1 LRNVPWNIRLLVSK
15 LHVVNT
21 PPEIAKSISTAI
33 WTVESREHC
42 VGWLVS
48 EANNRGVE
56 TNINIALMA
65 PGLKHECISAVA
77 PLTVVALTTHLMPH
91 FINPTLTV

>member
-1 LRNVPWNIRLLVSK
+1 MGNVPWYIRLLVSK

-21 PPEIAKSISTAI
+21 SPEIAKGIAAAI

-48 EANNRGVE
+48 EADNSGVE
-56 TNINIALMA
+56 TNIDIALMT
-65 PGLKHECISAVA
+65 PGLEHECISAVT
-77 PLTVVALTTHLMPH
+77 PLTVVALTTHLMPY
-91 FINPTLTV
+91 FINSALTV